1 MRDPAPWQKRYER
14 MALLALLFGLVSQ
27 YLFVGAV
34 PGLSVPLFAAAF
46 YGLYFYSVKGR
57 LGGFERWQGQLSS
70 GWLLFLPIFFLAA
83 AFALFDNSLFRVLN
97 MPVLFA
103 LVVAQTVLLTRSSE
117 LPWHRGAFYGELLA
131 FALIRPLAYI
141 AVPFT
146 LFYDR
151 WATNRQG
158 PGESARGK
166 LGKVTLGLLLAAP
179 LLIVVVSLLA
189 SADGIFESWLNRIPE
204 LFGNISFGD
213 GMIRF
218 MVGGFFSWYAFCY
231 IWSLMFRKPA
241 VKKTGAGAGREAAV
255 SARVEMNAG
264 AVKDGTVTGQ
274 MDRAPEAGSGTR
286 AALRAD
292 AGLDAGAAAG
302 WTPGAAAA
310 AGPVRFDPI
319 TAATFLISVNAVYLL
334 FVAIQFSYLFGAAG
348 GLLPE
353 GAAYAEYARRGFAEL
368 VMVTL
373 INIGLLMCGLHLI
386 RRAGAL
392 AELVR
397 KVSLTVLMGSTIVM
411 LVSAFSRLSL
421 YEEAYGFTQMRL
433 LVHGFMIYLGLL
445 LAVAVVRI
453 WKERFSMAKVY
464 IGISIAAYVVMNYVN
479 VDARVAEQNIRRY
492 EATGKIDFQYL
503 GGLSTDAAPALLRLQ
518 EKLPQITGLDAAVSR
533 LQARAQSSDEWQS
546 WNLSKQLAK

>member
-14 MALLALLFGLVSQ
+14 MALLALLFGVVSQ
-27 YLFVGAV
+27 YLFVDAV
-34 PGLSVPLFAAAF
+34 PGLSVLLFAAAF
-46 YGLYFYSVKGR
+46 YGLFFYSVQGR
-57 LGGFERWQGQLSS
+57 LGGFEKWQGQLSS
-70 GWLLFLPIFFLAA
+70 GWLLFVPIFLLAA
-83 AFALFDNSLFRVLN
+83 AYTLFDNSMFRVLN
-97 MPVLFA
+97 MPALFA
-103 LVVAQTVLLTRSSE
+103 LVVAQTVLLTRSSG

-131 FALIRPLAYI
+131 FALIKPLAYI

-151 WATNRQG
+151 WATNRQEQ
-158 PGESARGK
+158 GESARGK
-166 LGKVTLGLLLAAP
+166 LGKASLGLLLAAP
-179 LLIVVVSLLA
+179 LLIVIVSLLA
-189 SADGIFESWLNRIPE
+189 SADGIFESWLNRVPE
-204 LFGNISFGD
+204 LLGDISFGD
-213 GMIRF
+213 GMFRF
-218 MVGGFFSWYAFCY
+218 IVGGFFAWYAFCY

-241 VKKTGAGAGREAAV
+241 VKGTGAGREAV
-255 SARVEMNAG
+255 SERVEMNAE
-264 AVKDGTVTGQ
+264 AVKAGSVTGR
-274 MDRAPEAGSGTR
+274 MDKVPEAGSGTT
-286 AALRAD
+286 APLRAD
-292 AGLDAGAAAG
+292 AGMAGGSAAG
-302 WTPGAAAA
+302 WVPGAPAA

-464 IGISIAAYVVMNYVN
+464 IGISIAAYVIMNYVN

-492 EATGKIDFQYL
+492 EAAGKIDFQYL

-518 EKLPQITGLDAAVSR
+518 EKHPELPGLDEAVSR